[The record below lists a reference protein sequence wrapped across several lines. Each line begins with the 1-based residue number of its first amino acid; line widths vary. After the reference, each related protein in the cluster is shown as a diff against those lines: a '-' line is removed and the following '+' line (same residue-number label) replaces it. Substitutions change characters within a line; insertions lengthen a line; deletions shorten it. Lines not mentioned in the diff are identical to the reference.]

1 MGSKNISVVDKELNI
16 FSNKS
21 DMFVKVGTV
30 KVAKEDLKSEVD
42 FIKALQQVI
51 GSLDNGTYS
60 VHHDTGLFA
69 RFNVKNKQIT
79 GLHRLSENTG
89 ILMPC
94 WNYFE
99 E

>member
-1 MGSKNISVVDKELNI
+1 MKNKNIPVVGNELNI

-21 DMFVKVGTV
+21 DMFVKVGAI
-30 KVAKEDLKSEVD
+30 KLSKKDLKSEVS
-42 FIKALQQVI
+42 FTQALHEGIVNMN
-51 GSLDNGTYS
+51 NGAYTL
-60 VHHDTGLFA
+60 HHNNSLFA
-69 RFNVKNKQIT
+69 RFNVKDKKIE
-79 GLHRLSENTG
+79 LHKWSENTG